1 MEPRLYTKLL
11 LKWKHVLNGRISKFC
26 CCIITRQ
33 QFFPFNS
40 SPEAHKV
47 SKSNDF
53 TKNSLLNN
61 SSGIAMN
68 PETD

>member
-1 MEPRLYTKLL
+1 MVGFLNSAAVLL
-11 LKWKHVLNGRISKFC
+11 HDIV
-26 CCIITRQ
+26 
-33 QFFPFNS
+33 PFNS

-53 TKNSLLNN
+53 TKNSLNN
-61 SSGIAMN
+61 SSVIAMN

>member
-1 MEPRLYTKLL
+1 MVGFLNSAAVLL
-11 LKWKHVLNGRISKFC
+11 HDIV
-26 CCIITRQ
+26 
-33 QFFPFNS
+33 PFNS

-61 SSGIAMN
+61 SSVIAMN